1 MKETSY
7 DDPQNLHRS
16 QGKLDFR
23 LAYKRGDNVS
33 SMQFYSTDVIEH
45 NSSLAI

>member
-7 DDPQNLHRS
+7 DNPQNLHRS

-33 SMQFYSTDVIEH
+33 YLQFYSTDVTQH
-45 NSSLAI
+45 NSSLAT